1 MSRTVVT
8 LIGGTLLGI
17 AWWSVGGEP
26 WSGLA
31 FGAGV
36 ALVAFGMQRG
46 ESA

>member
-17 AWWSVGGEP
+17 AWWSVGGEA
-26 WSGLA
+26 WSGFA
-31 FGAGV
+31 VGAGV
-36 ALVAFGMQRG
+36 ALIAIGMQRG